1 MTFDE
6 IHEILVDAFPDGIVD
21 SNNKAIQPFLEIQT
35 EQVAEICQ
43 FLHTDNR
50 LFFDFLACLTAID
63 NGAGLA
69 TMEVIY
75 NLRSIP
81 YHLDITL
88 KTIFPRNLEGHDLP
102 VVPSVSH
109 IWRTAEWHER
119 EAFDLFGIR
128 FEGNNDLR
136 RILLPEDW
144 EGYPL
149 RKDYHAQEKY
159 HGIYVRYGDGNPQ
172 QDGRE

>member
-6 IHEILVDAFPDGIVD
+6 IHEILVDAFPEGIVD
-21 SNNKAIQPFLEIQT
+21 SNNKAIQPFIEIQT
-35 EQVAEICQ
+35 EQVAAICQ
-43 FLHTDNR
+43 FLHTDKR
-50 LFFDFLACLTAID
+50 LFFDFLACVTAID

-81 YHLDITL
+81 YHLDLTL
-88 KTIFPRNLEGHDLP
+88 KTIFPRNAEGHELP

-128 FEGNNDLR
+128 FAGNNDLR